1 VRVVVVVLLVLG
13 ACSEMQPPPPCGIER
28 GVALCLRDGG
38 VADIIDVGPC
48 SPLTQTGCQ
57 TGEKCTWV
65 IDATIPL
72 YVGHVGC
79 VPDGTKNIGEPCT
92 YGAAGATG
100 YDNCFRGGV
109 CSTFETPGVQ
119 GTCKQVCDNAGGTP
133 MCDAT
138 HACVTYPRLF
148 STGATSPPAAGICD
162 QRCDPLA
169 DNDFDG
175 SGSALD
181 RTGSGCGSDPQI
193 GCYGLPRGS
202 PPETAFT
209 CMAERNYGR
218 ALRHRSECTQATGC
232 ADTNDVIYVNS
243 CNQGYLPVLRE
254 STAVSTAICVAMCAP
269 LDCYAGHCGSN
280 DENRLGAAPHRC
292 MPPDAVGNFG
302 SDEECQY
309 LWREEL
315 DGSGH
320 LLRSPYSD
328 TVGFCLDHS
337 QYLYDPAGGSDL
349 TTPLPSCKD
358 LPLDGSGSAL
368 DAVDLGCVSTAT
380 AGSNLMRARP
390 ALPRML
396 YHRVMQ

>member
-1 VRVVVVVLLVLG
+1 MRRALVCAVLALAACDEPDRYHWTCELG
-13 ACSEMQPPPPCGIER
+13 CGSNLDAPIED
-28 GVALCLRDGG
+28 LCN
-38 VADIIDVGPC
+38 
-48 SPLTQTGCQ
+48 PLSQAGCQ
-57 TGEKCTWV
+57 PGHKCTWV
-65 IDATIPL
+65 IDATDPQ

-79 VPDGTKNIGEPCT
+79 VPDGEKDIGEPCT

-100 YDNCFRGGV
+100 YDDCEQGGV
-109 CSTFETPGVQ
+109 CSTFTQPGTQ
-119 GTCKQVCDNAGGTP
+119 GVCKPACDINGGNP

-138 HACVTYPRLF
+138 HACVTYSRLF
-148 STGATSPPAAGICD
+148 STGSTSPPAAGVCD
-162 QRCDPLA
+162 PTCDPLA

-175 SGSALD
+175 SAGSQTRA
-181 RTGSGCGSDPQI
+181 GSGCGSDPRI
-193 GCYGLPRGS
+193 GCYGYPSEGT
-202 PPETAFT
+202 PPVTAFT
-209 CMAERNYGR
+209 CKGDINSDPDKG
-218 ALRHRSECTQATGC
+218 LRHRAECTVATGC
-232 ADTNDVIYVNS
+232 ADTGDVIYVNS
-243 CNQGYLPVLRE
+243 CNQGYLPLFRE

-309 LWREEL
+309 LWANEL
-315 DGSGH
+315 DGSGR

-358 LPLDGSGSAL
+358 LPLEGSGSAL

-380 AGSNLMRARP
+380 AGSNLMRTRP